1 MSLSKERCA
10 ELDELCRVFRIDVL
24 KAVHSI
30 QSGHPGGSLSVC
42 EILTLLYQEEM
53 NISADDP
60 ENPDRDRLV
69 LCKGHAAPMLY
80 RNLIEKGFLPKDSM
94 ATLRRINSQLQGHP
108 SNHTPGVEMPSGPLG
123 IGLSAAQGMA
133 MGLKLNGS
141 PARVY
146 AILGDGE
153 LDEGAVWEAAAS
165 APKFALSN
173 LTAIVDY
180 NKVQLDGTT
189 DEVMPLRDLEGKWK
203 AFGWSYGDSLLKL
216 SIFGIFDVLGFS
228 ARIFC
233 AAPRKRCKR
242 NKQAPSAALLYYI
255 ERTARAGAKKCSMWN
270 IAGAASP
277 RRRGTA
283 ADEKIEA
290 GTPSSESKKGGSTDP
305 LHARVCR

>member
-1 MSLSKERCA
+1 MMNSEKAKELS
-10 ELDELCRVFRIDVL
+10 ELCNQFRKDVL
-24 KAVHSI
+24 TVLHEK
-30 QSGHPGGSLSVC
+30 QTGHPGGSLSVC
-42 EILTLLYQEEM
+42 EILTALYFDRM
-53 NISADDP
+53 NVNPSDP
-60 ENPDRDRLV
+60 SDPNRDRLV

-203 AFGWSYGDSLLKL
+203 AFGWNVIRCNGHD
-216 SIFGIFDVLGFS
+216 IS
-228 ARIFC
+228 ALHD
-233 AAPRKRCKR
+233 A
-242 NKQAPSAALLYYI
+242 I
-255 ERTARAGAKKCSMWN
+255 ENAKKVADKPTVI
-270 IAGAASP
+270 IADTIKGKGVSFMEGKAAWHGKAIP
-277 RRRGTA
+277 DA
-283 ADEKIEA
+283 ELAQAIE
-290 GTPSSESKKGGSTDP
+290 ELGGDK
-305 LHARVCR
+305 